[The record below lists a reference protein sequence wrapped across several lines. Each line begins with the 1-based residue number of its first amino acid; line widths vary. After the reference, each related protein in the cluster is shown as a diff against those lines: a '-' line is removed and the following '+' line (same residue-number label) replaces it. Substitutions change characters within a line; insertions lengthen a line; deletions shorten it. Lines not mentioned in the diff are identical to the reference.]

1 MDRVLIRLRD
11 PVCCCGIGAWK
22 HCLLL
27 WTRASAHLQ
36 RTGRRDRLWYGDSV
50 LHNYNLFSVRSY
62 GSVPG
67 GFERNGLFHSA
78 YDPVYYRNCRHADS
92 LDLWTVP
99 DTPVTGISVYLISGF
114 LDCNHCDAGDLLL
127 VCEKKDSQGKR
138 RLLLSIDIIETY
150 DS

>member
-1 MDRVLIRLRD
+1 MDRVLNRLCD
-11 PVCCCGIGAWK
+11 PVCCCGTGAWK
-22 HCLLL
+22 HCLFL

-36 RTGRRDRLWYGDSV
+36 RTGGRDRLWYGDSV
-50 LHNYNLFSVRSY
+50 LHNYDLFSVRSD

-78 YDPVYYRNCRHADS
+78 YDPVYYRNRRHADS

-99 DTPVTGISVYLISGF
+99 DTPVTGIPVYLISGF

>member
-1 MDRVLIRLRD
+1 MALGLGSIAYFFGPELLHIYSEQEDVIACGMEILSYTTMTYFLCGLMD
-11 PVCCCGIGAWK
+11 
-22 HCLLL
+22 
-27 WTRASAHLQ
+27 
-36 RTGRRDRLWYGDSV
+36 
-50 LHNYNLFSVRSY
+50 LF
-62 GSVPG
+62 PG